1 MNKIFQIGFNKCGTF
16 SFCELFSK
24 FTEPKILSV
33 HWDLGRLAL
42 KMQENLLD
50 NKNLLVGYE
59 QYVVYTDMET
69 CIYND
74 LNNTYKYHFMF
85 KYFDLLD
92 KQYPNS
98 KFILNTRP
106 VDNWISSRLNHT
118 NGYKMINEKVVELN
132 PPEPY
137 YITHL
142 NMYRIQSIPTLV
154 NIWRVEW
161 NDHHKK
167 VKQYFKHRPKD
178 LLIFDIENDS
188 FEKIVEF
195 FKDEHISFTTNSLP
209 VVNKTQ
215 VTA

>member
-1 MNKIFQIGFNKCGTF
+1 MYKDLIK
-16 SFCELFSK
+16 FCYLE
-24 FTEPKILSV
+24 FTEPKIQSV

-42 KMQENLLD
+42 KMQENLVG

-59 QYVVYTDMET
+59 QYIVYTDMET

-74 LNNTYKYHFMF
+74 LKNTYKYHFMF

-118 NGYKMINEKVVELN
+118 NGYKIINEKVVELN

-137 YITHL
+137 YLTHL
-142 NMYRIQSIPTLV
+142 NMYQINSIYTLA
-154 NIWRVEW
+154 NEDCRFRFGSRYKFGT
-161 NDHHKK
+161 DHDGRGKR
-167 VKQYFKHRPKD
+167 YFR
-178 LLIFDIENDS
+178 
-188 FEKIVEF
+188 
-195 FKDEHISFTTNSLP
+195 
-209 VVNKTQ
+209 
-215 VTA
+215 